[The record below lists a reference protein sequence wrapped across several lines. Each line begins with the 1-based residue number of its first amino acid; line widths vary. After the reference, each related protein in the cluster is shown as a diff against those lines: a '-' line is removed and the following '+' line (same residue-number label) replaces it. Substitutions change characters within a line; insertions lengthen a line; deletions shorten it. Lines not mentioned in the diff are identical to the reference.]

1 MSNNFKNLPD
11 AAKQMMDW
19 SWIDIEPY
27 YKELQAYKLGA
38 NNVSNY
44 LRDWTK
50 IHDLV
55 DEVYNRLYVAK
66 DVNTMDKDAEEHYQ
80 RFLNEIFPKVREA
93 EQKLKTKLLD
103 SGLQPSGFD
112 LPLRRMAT
120 EAKIFRSE
128 NLPLLVE
135 QQKLGIEYN
144 KIIGSQTVEWEGK
157 ELTITQL
164 KVEYQNP
171 DRSRREHAF
180 RKISERQLADRQ
192 ALNDLWQR
200 FLKLRLK
207 IAQNAG
213 FADYRS
219 YRWQELLRFDYT
231 PENCKQFHKA
241 ISETF
246 VPAAVRIYE
255 KRRED
260 LGIDV
265 LKPWD
270 LDVDP
275 KNLPPLKPFIEVS
288 ELQTKTANILN
299 KVSPKIGKYFQTMV
313 KENLLDLA
321 NRKNKA
327 PGGYCTTFEAS
338 KRPFIFMN
346 AVGLHQDV
354 MTLLHESGH
363 ACHSFEA
370 SNLPYFQQRQ
380 VGLEFAEVA
389 SMGMELL
396 ASSYLLKDQGGF
408 YEADDFHRARKKHLE
423 DIILFLPYMAVV
435 DGFQHWVYENPN
447 QAMEP
452 DNCDRYWAKLWN
464 QFMVGYDWQG
474 LEDVMATGW
483 QRKLHIYLEP
493 FYYVEYGLAQLG
505 ACQIWA
511 NALQDQAT
519 AVANYLSALALG
531 GTKSLPE
538 LYQQAGAKFRF
549 DTNVLQMIV
558 DLLEQKIEAV

>member
-1 MSNNFKNLPD
+1 MNNELLKNLPLD
-11 AAKQMMDW
+11 AKEMMNW
-19 SWIDIEPY
+19 SWAEIEPY
-27 YKELQAYKLGA
+27 YKELSAYKLNA
-38 NNVSNY
+38 NNVSDY
-44 LRDWTK
+44 LKDWSK
-50 IHDLV
+50 LHDLI

-66 DVNTMDKDAEEHYQ
+66 DVNTMDKDACQHYEQ
-80 RFLNEIFPKVREA
+80 FLNEIFPMVREF

-103 SGLQPSGFD
+103 SGLVPEGFG
-112 LPLRRMAT
+112 LPLRRIAT
-120 EAKIFRSE
+120 EASIFRSE

-135 QQKLGIEYN
+135 QQKLGMEYN
-144 KIIGSQTVEWEGK
+144 KIIGSQTVQWEGK
-157 ELTITQL
+157 ELTIPQL

-171 DRSRREHAF
+171 DRTHRAHAF
-180 RKISERQLADRQ
+180 RKASERQLADRK

-200 FLKLRLK
+200 LLKLRRK
-207 IAQNAG
+207 IAENAG
-213 FADYRS
+213 FSDYRS

-231 PENCKQFHKA
+231 PQNCKQFHKA
-241 ISETF
+241 ILETF

-255 KRRED
+255 QRRKD
-260 LGIDV
+260 LGIET

-275 KNLPPLKPFIEVS
+275 QNLPPLKPFVEVS
-288 ELQTKTANILN
+288 ELQSKTANILT
-299 KVSPKIGKYFQTMV
+299 KVSPKIGEYFQTMI

-327 PGGYCTTFEAS
+327 PGGYCTTFEAC

-346 AVGLHQDV
+346 AVGIHQDV

-370 SNLPYFQQRQ
+370 SKLPYFQQRQ

-396 ASSYLLKDQGGF
+396 ASPYLVKEQGGF
-408 YEADDFHRARKKHLE
+408 YEADDYRRARKKHLE

-447 QAMEP
+447 QAMDS
-452 DNCDRYWAKLWN
+452 DNCDQCWAKLWN
-464 QFMVGYDWQG
+464 QFMLGYDWQG
-474 LEDVMATGW
+474 YEDVMVTGW
-483 QRKLHIYLEP
+483 HRKLHIFLEP

-505 ACQIWA
+505 ACQVWA
-511 NALQDQAT
+511 NAGLDQAG
-519 AVANYLSALALG
+519 AVDSYLNALALG
-531 GTKSLPE
+531 GTRSLPE
-538 LYQQAGAKFRF
+538 LFGRAGAKFAF
-549 DTNVLQMIV
+549 DTNTLRSIV
-558 DLLEQKIEAV
+558 DLIEMQI